1 MRLGRE
7 SKQRECVSSC
17 VRRWRFTPR
26 DRIFGL
32 HTRGVVNHSA
42 GDHMR
47 AAWMRNAVAASS
59 FAACLISRS
68 APAQASQAITV
79 AGLGTVDF
87 PTSTTSVVAQRDFSR
102 GVLLLHLFH
111 YDEAADAFRAAEH
124 ADTGFAMAYWGE
136 AMTYTHPVWDE
147 QDTAAGRRALGRLA
161 GTAQARERAAPTERE
176 RGYVRAVDAL
186 YAHGPKAKRDTL
198 FSEQMAAV
206 LRANPRD
213 DEARLFYA
221 LSLMGLSQGVR
232 NVPTYLQ
239 AAQIAE
245 SVFARHPNEPAAA
258 HYWIH
263 AMDDPDHA
271 AEALPAA
278 RALAH
283 IAPDA
288 AHAQHMTSHIFM
300 ALGMWDE
307 MVLANENT
315 KRMVDAMAATRGA
328 GPFYCGHGNSWL
340 AYGYVEQGRLADA
353 GRMVVG
359 CEREAAQA
367 THKGDTRDLDPD
379 LSAMGGAVD
388 MWVHYVID
396 TEDWSG
402 DMARW
407 APDLDSAAAP
417 RAAYQFGRAFAA
429 ARRGDGAAATEAR
442 AAFEQERARLAAMV
456 QAEREPDPSDAEYI
470 KGLAVLGME
479 LEAVT
484 KLAAR
489 DGSLDSAGAV
499 ALLTRAT
506 AAEDSLAYAFGP
518 PPVYKPSHELLG
530 ELLLGLGRYG
540 EAERQFQAAL
550 ARQRRRVL
558 SLRGLGAAA
567 AGAGDAAMAAHARAE
582 LASIQHFGGSR
593 AAGTL

>member
-1 MRLGRE
+1 
-7 SKQRECVSSC
+7 
-17 VRRWRFTPR
+17 
-26 DRIFGL
+26 
-32 HTRGVVNHSA
+32 
-42 GDHMR
+42 MR
-47 AAWMRNAVAASS
+47 AAWKRVAVAAPLGA
-59 FAACLISRS
+59 FLLGQVAI
-68 APAQASQAITV
+68 AQPSHAITV
-79 AGLGTVDF
+79 AGYGSVDF
-87 PTSTTSVVAQRDFSR
+87 PTSTRSAVAQREFSR

-111 YDEAADAFRAAEH
+111 YDEAADAFRAAER
-124 ADTGFAMAYWGE
+124 ADSGFAMAYWGE
-136 AMTYTHPVWDE
+136 AMTFTHAVWDE
-147 QDTAAGRRALGRLA
+147 QDTAAGRRALGKLA
-161 GTAQARERAAPTERE
+161 ATPEARERAAPTARE
-176 RGYVRAVDAL
+176 RGYMRALDAL
-186 YAHGPKAKRDTL
+186 YGDGPKAKRDTL
-198 FSEQMAAV
+198 FSDQMAEV
-206 LRANPRD
+206 SRANPHD

-232 NVPTYLQ
+232 NIPTYLH

-271 AEALPAA
+271 AQALPAA
-278 RALAH
+278 RALSH
-283 IAPDA
+283 VAPDA

-315 KRMVDAMAATRGA
+315 KRMVDAMAAKQGA

-340 AYGYVEQGRLADA
+340 AYGYVEQGRRADA
-353 GRMVVG
+353 KRMVTG
-359 CEREAAQA
+359 CEQQA
-367 THKGDTRDLDPD
+367 TRARYKTDMRDLDPD
-379 LSAMGGAVD
+379 LSAMGSAVG

-402 DMARW
+402 DMAQW

-442 AAFEQERARLAAMV
+442 AAFEQERGRLAALV
-456 QAEREPDPSDAEYI
+456 QAEHDPDPSDAEYV

-484 KLAAR
+484 TLAAH
-489 DGSLDSAGAV
+489 DGSLDSAGA
-499 ALLTRAT
+499 ATLLTNAT
-506 AAEDSLAYAFGP
+506 ATEDSLAYAFGP

-530 ELLLGLGRYG
+530 ELLVGLKRYG
-540 EAERQFQAAL
+540 EAERQFRAAL
-550 ARQRRRVL
+550 AHQPRRVL
-558 SLRGLGAAA
+558 SLRGLAAA
-567 AGAGDAAMAAHARAE
+567 AEGAGDTAAASRARGA
-582 LASIQHFGGSR
+582 LRAIQHFGASPD
-593 AAGTL
+593 ADP